1 MENNLL
7 RQLIM
12 LSKRLIYAFLI
23 QLFFC
28 TVILANTGNA
38 QRKNIEKVKISMNL
52 QEKPL
57 AQFFEEVES
66 KTDFKFTY
74 TDNFIDLNHPVT
86 VEENNTSLYDVL
98 VAVSIQTH
106 LNFVQVNENIHVKPV
121 TGTKRNPVEVA
132 QQQEVTVSGKVVD
145 DTGEPLPGATITV
158 LGTMTGTITDIDGN
172 YSITVP
178 EGATLVFSFIGYEP
192 MRVAVDNRSQIDV
205 TLKTDISSLDE
216 VVVIGYGTI
225 NKSDLTG
232 SVSSIKSEELL
243 DRPSVNVGQALS
255 GKLPGVEVYGNS
267 GRPDG
272 QIKIRIRGNNS
283 ITASNEPLYV
293 IDGVIGVAD
302 INLLNPNNIESLE
315 VLKDASATAIYGA
328 RGANGVILITTKRG
342 IISDAAIISYDGYT
356 SFGVMA
362 KNQNLELLNSTEW
375 WQVYNTG
382 YDNIQ
387 KYDPIGFAKGK
398 FKRASPQ
405 NLPLLFDNEGNP
417 LHDTDWEDETYRTAI
432 SQNHQISLRGG
443 NEKTIFSAYLGY
455 TRQEALMDKN
465 YLNRYN
471 GQFNID
477 SKLRDWLKFGV
488 NFSLNFNKGNDL
500 YNNYSLKRLSQE
512 ALPIIPVKY
521 PNGNWGS
528 NRDFPGAVQD
538 TPLRYLEELSNQT
551 TNTQVIS
558 DFYLNFKINKN
569 LDFKSTFAVDGRYR
583 KNNYYNG
590 KNLIQFNGKNRGGIA
605 RINIENQF
613 YWQNENYFNWSQ
625 KINENNNLNL
635 MLGLSWQQRSSEL
648 LGAEHQNFIDD
659 FYQWHNLGAGT
670 VNQPSSSSDWRWS
683 LNSYFA
689 RANYTIKN
697 KYLFTAT
704 GRYDGSSKF
713 GGNNKY
719 AFFPSLAFGWRV
731 SEENFL
737 KDNSIIEDLKIRTSF
752 GKTGNQDIANY
763 AYSQNLGSSNVIFM
777 DQFYSAIYRSSF
789 GNPDLKWETTTQF
802 DGGLDVSFLNGRI
815 NLTLDY
821 YQKIT
826 SDLLLNAP
834 LPYTSGLDFA
844 IQNIGS
850 VQNKGWELALNTYN
864 INSKDYSWISNISF
878 AANKNKIK
886 KLGKNNEDIFPTN
899 HATGQ
904 MQILR
909 VDQSVGSFWGL
920 TRLGTWNSEELDEA
934 AKFNR
939 LPGDLKYADLNQD
952 GIIDANDNSII
963 GQSLPDWTMGIS
975 NSFSYKNVDLLID
988 IRIVRGIDVMNAGT
1002 HTREDRSG
1010 VANGS
1015 KTILNAWT
1023 PSNQNTMVA
1032 ELRYMRTY
1040 YDSYPD
1046 THWLQDGSFTR
1057 LQNLLIAYNFNSALL
1072 SKIKLQ
1078 KLRVYASGQNLFL
1091 LTNYKGYDPEVSTH
1105 SSEFGQ
1111 GIDDFG
1117 EPRARTFAIGLNLEF

>member
-1 MENNLL
+1 MKKTLYAL
-7 RQLIM
+7 CMIGKYYLYGIALQLM
-12 LSKRLIYAFLI
+12 FLNLIYAAPI
-23 QLFFC
+23 K
-28 TVILANTGNA
+28 A
-38 QRKNIEKVKISMNL
+38 QGSLDMKEVYLSISL
-52 QEKPL
+52 KEASFP
-57 AQFFEEVES
+57 EVFSEIKS
-66 KTDFKFTY
+66 KTDFS
-74 TDNFIDLNHPVT
+74 FI
-86 VEENNTSLYDVL
+86 YDKKVFEKIKG
-98 VAVSIQTH
+98 VSIKADGQSLESILVDLATAH
-106 LNFVQVNENIHVKPV
+106 GLRFKQVDDKISVRLAKAKEPSPAIIVD
-121 TGTKRNPVEVA
+121 
-132 QQQEVTVSGKVVD
+132 VTVSGTVIDSK
-145 DTGEPLPGATITV
+145 GQPIPGVTVSVPGTSIGTATD
-158 LGTMTGTITDIDGN
+158 LDGK
-172 YSITVP
+172 YSISVP
-178 EGATLVFSFIGYEP
+178 EGTTLVFSFIGFESQKK
-192 MRVAVDNRSQIDV
+192 AVGDQSIINI
-205 TLKTDISSLDE
+205 TLAEDMSSLDE
-216 VVVIGYGTI
+216 VVVIGYGTV

-302 INLLNPNNIESLE
+302 INLINPNNIESLE

-342 IISDAAIISYDGYT
+342 VISDEAIISYDGYT
-356 SFGVMA
+356 SFGIMA
-362 KNQNLELLNSTEW
+362 KNQNLEFLNSTEW

-382 YDNIQ
+382 YDNIE
-387 KYDPIGFAKGK
+387 KYDPIGFAQGK
-398 FKRASPQ
+398 FLRASPQ

-417 LHDTDWEDETYRTAI
+417 LYDTDWEDETYRTAI
-432 SQNHQISLRGG
+432 SQNHQLSLRGG
-443 NEKTIFSAYLGY
+443 NEITTFSAYLGY

-465 YLNRYN
+465 YLDRYN
-471 GQFNID
+471 AQFNVD
-477 SKLRDWLKFGV
+477 SRLRDWLRFGV

-521 PNGNWGS
+521 PNGKWGS

-538 TPLRYLEELSNQT
+538 TPLMYLEELTNQT
-551 TNTQVIS
+551 NNAQIIS
-558 DFYLNFKINKN
+558 DFYLNFKINKY
-569 LDFKSTFAVDGRYR
+569 LDFKSTFAVDGKYG

-605 RINIENQF
+605 QINTENQF

-635 MLGLSWQQRSSEL
+635 MVGLSWQQRSAEL

-689 RANYTIKN
+689 RANYTIKD

-713 GGNNKY
+713 GSNNKY
-719 AFFPSLAFGWRV
+719 AFFPSLAFGWRI

-737 KDNSIIEDLKIRTSF
+737 KNNNIIEDLKIRTSI
-752 GKTGNQDIANY
+752 GKTGNQEIANY
-763 AYSQNLGSSNVIFM
+763 AYSQNLGSSNVIFK
-777 DQFYSAIYRSSF
+777 DQFYSAIFRSSF

-802 DGGLDVSFLNGRI
+802 DGGLDVSFLDGRL
-815 NLTLDY
+815 NMTLDY
-821 YQKIT
+821 YQKVT

-834 LPYTSGLDFA
+834 VPYTSGLNFV

-850 VQNKGWELALNTYN
+850 VQNRGWELALNTYN
-864 INSKDYSWISNISF
+864 INSKDFSWTSNISF
-878 AANKNKIK
+878 ATNKNKII
-886 KLGKNNEDIFPTN
+886 KLGENNEDIFPTN

-909 VDQSVGSFWGL
+909 VGETVGSFWGL
-920 TRLGTWNSEELDEA
+920 TRLGTWNLEEVDEA
-934 AKFNR
+934 EKFNR

-975 NSFSYKNVDLLID
+975 NSFSYKNFDLLID
-988 IRIVRGIDVMNAGT
+988 IRVVQGIDVMNAGT

-1010 VANGS
+1010 VANSS

-1023 PSNQNTMVA
+1023 PTNQNTMVA

-1046 THWLQDGSFTR
+1046 NHWLQDGSFSR
-1057 LQNLLIAYNFNSALL
+1057 LQNIQIAYNFKSALL

-1078 KLRVYASGQNLFL
+1078 KLRVYVSGQNLFL
-1091 LTNYKGYDPEVSTH
+1091 LTNYQGYDPEVSTH

-1117 EPRARTFAIGLNLEF
+1117 EPRARTYTLGLNVGF